1 MNQKTAVAG
10 ANIAL
15 LKYWGRTDAKLNLP
29 ANGSVSLTLDNLLTR
44 TTVEFDPAS
53 KGDSLTLDG
62 KAQTGE
68 VLARVTRFLDH
79 VRKRT
84 GRSDAARVA
93 SVNAFPAG
101 AGLASSAS
109 AFAALAA
116 ASFDAAG
123 TKVSAKEL
131 STFARLGSGSASRSV
146 FGGYVEWLPGARH
159 EDSYARQIA
168 APGHLALHDVACI
181 FSGEKKKVGS
191 LEGHELADR
200 SPIHGTRLKWV
211 NDALPRMKEAILTKD
226 LGSIG
231 DLAERDAL
239 FMHSVMMTSDPSVL
253 YWTGET
259 VRGIRDVRSWR
270 DEGIP
275 VWFTIDAGPNLHL
288 LTPAEHA
295 PDVVR
300 RARTTWGL
308 SKEQVIDSAPGEG
321 VRAVEDHLF

>member
-1 MNQKTAVAG
+1 LKKATAVAG

-15 LKYWGRTDAKLNLP
+15 LKYWGRTDARLNLP
-29 ANGSVSLTLDNLLTR
+29 ANGSISLTLDNLITR
-44 TTVEFDPAS
+44 TTVEFDAAS
-53 KGDSLTLDG
+53 KGDSLTLDAT
-62 KAQTGE
+62 AQTGE

-84 GRSDAARVA
+84 GRKESARVA

-116 ASFDAAG
+116 ASFEAAG
-123 TKVSAKEL
+123 TKASAREL
-131 STFARLGSGSASRSV
+131 STFARLGSGSGSRSV
-146 FGGYVEWLPGARH
+146 FGGYVEWLPGDRH

-168 APGHLALHDVACI
+168 PPEHLALHDVACI

-200 SPIHGTRLKWV
+200 SPIHATRLAWV
-211 NDALPRMKEAILTKD
+211 NDALPRMKEAILKKD
-226 LGSIG
+226 LKSIG

-253 YWTGET
+253 YWTGDT
-259 VRGIRDVRSWR
+259 VRGIHDVRGWR
-270 DEGIP
+270 EEGIP

-288 LTPAEHA
+288 LTPPEHA
-295 PDVVR
+295 PEIVS
-300 RARTTWGL
+300 RARKTWGL
-308 SKEQVIDSAPGEG
+308 SKERVIDSGPGEG
-321 VRAVEDHLF
+321 VRSVEDHLF